1 MNNLSPPQG
10 TQAAIRTIRL
20 LKAFTADQPELSLG
34 ELSRRI
40 GLNKTTAHRLLAA
53 LESESLVERS
63 SARGNYRLGP
73 ATVALGAQAQST
85 NYLRVCARPALE
97 RLAKL
102 TQETATLEV
111 LLGADV
117 LILDAVDGGR
127 VVSAT
132 GYVGTRWPAHATS
145 TGKAI
150 LACLD
155 PAKLSLPSSFTQF
168 TDRTLTTPES
178 LNEELRRVR
187 KHGFACVCD
196 ELEDGYSAVA
206 VAISELGLVRSAIS
220 VGGPSARF
228 RRDRRAELG
237 RILQR
242 EAATLQRSG
251 ALMSDQ

>member
-20 LKAFTADQPELSLG
+20 LKAFTAEQPELSLS

-85 NYLRVCARPALE
+85 NCLRVRARPSLE

-117 LILDAVDGGR
+117 LILDEVDGGR

-132 GYVGTRWPAHATS
+132 GFVGTRWPAHATS

-155 PAKLSLPSSFTQF
+155 PAQLSLPTTFPQF
-168 TDRTLTTPES
+168 TDHTLTTAET
-178 LNEELRRVR
+178 LNEELKRTQKRGYGSVSE
-187 KHGFACVCD
+187 
-196 ELEDGYSAVA
+196 ELEYGYSAVA

-220 VGGPSARF
+220 VGGPTARF
-228 RRDRRAELG
+228 RRDRRTELG
-237 RILQR
+237 RMLQR
-242 EAATLQRSG
+242 EVTTLQRNGMLS
-251 ALMSDQ
+251 SNQ